1 MSQCPCL
8 PVSTVYNSFRVF
20 VNFKKLYFYPLSVA
34 SSVSVV
40 SILLLQIPWC
50 PYSTLWLYMRLK
62 KAKYVECFNS
72 ILHLINNKLLI
83 IMWTALE
90 FQAPLNRLLNL
101 LTKRNGRW
109 ITWNNSNNV
118 LIRPKYNSRCFSSI
132 KRGFRVYTVANPL
145 SLNNAQ
151 LSDGLELK
159 RALWLLCC
167 TSVVFSCCFLGNKC
181 QPVLKCRV
189 SVD

>member
-1 MSQCPCL
+1 M
-8 PVSTVYNSFRVF
+8 
-20 VNFKKLYFYPLSVA
+20 
-34 SSVSVV
+34 V

-62 KAKYVECFNS
+62 KAKYECFNA
-72 ILHLINNKLLI
+72 IMHLINNKLLI
-83 IMWTALE
+83 IMRTELE
-90 FQAPLNRLLNL
+90 FQAPLSRLLNL

-109 ITWNNSNNV
+109 ITWNNPNNV
-118 LIRPKYNSRCFSSI
+118 LIRPKYNSRCFSNI
-132 KRGFRVYTVANPL
+132 KREFRVYTVADPL

-151 LSDGLELK
+151 LADGLELK

-181 QPVLKCRV
+181 QPVHRCRV